1 MVTVYDYI
9 QSAKKVRDSILDEQ
23 ERIIMANELR
33 IIQMNTKN
41 IEEGKGSDG
50 SDLINS
56 NRKFTGFYTMTT
68 NLLNPNK
75 TSGTLYNFFETGAFL
90 SGFQVDLDSSLTKVN
105 IFSTGTGSG
114 QKADFFRG
122 YKNIFGLDSQQQYEL
137 NYKIILPELNKF
149 INQYL

>member
-1 MVTVYDYI
+1 MVTVYDYM
-9 QSAKKVRDSILDEQ
+9 QKAKGVRDSILDEQ
-23 ERIIMANELR
+23 ERIVNAHELQ

-50 SDLINS
+50 NDLINT
-56 NRKFTGFYTMTT
+56 NKKFTGFYTMST
-68 NLLNPNK
+68 NLLNTNK
-75 TSGTLYNFFETGAFL
+75 IAGTLYNFFETGSFL
-90 SGFQVDLDSSLTKVN
+90 SNFQVELDNSLTKAN

-122 YKNIFGLDSQQQYEL
+122 YKNIFGLDSQQQYDL